1 MAGVLP
7 GQMKLMLQIFLGNF
21 QITQRHIGG
30 AMARQWVCDMK
41 VKAWEFLFLRPL
53 PERI

>member
-1 MAGVLP
+1 MGVSH
-7 GQMKLMLQIFLGNF
+7 
-21 QITQRHIGG
+21 ITVDILFSQHFRTV
-30 AMARQWVCDMK
+30 WVCDMK